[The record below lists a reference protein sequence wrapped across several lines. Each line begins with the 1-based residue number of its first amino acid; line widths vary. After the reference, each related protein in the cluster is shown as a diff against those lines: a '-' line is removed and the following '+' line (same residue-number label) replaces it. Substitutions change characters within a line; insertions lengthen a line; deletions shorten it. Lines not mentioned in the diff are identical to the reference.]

1 MEHWCRR
8 AAASPFPAAS
18 LLPATALHSATL
30 PLPATVTLPA
40 TVLLPHREMKLCTNC
55 SSFDYIWLKVTNQL
69 EAVIALLYIPCFD
82 D

>member
-1 MEHWCRR
+1 MSSEHWSRGTVT
-8 AAASPFPAAS
+8 S
-18 LLPATALHSATL
+18 

-55 SSFDYIWLKVTNQL
+55 SSVDYIWLRVTNQL